1 MTQLAPW
8 VVDITWANAS
18 AAHSAGLRGILISTG
33 EIMRPSSCATLTLL
47 AAALFTGCVADE
59 TNREEGGGGA
69 GLGPDT
75 GGNRGE
81 GGDESG
87 AGPAGGAAP
96 TETLATVRLRDGVGH
111 PGVALTVISNA
122 PDGSLVAEAVSDEDG
137 EVELVIPVDG
147 SVSAVYTSTYQ
158 YADPEAPLA
167 VTRYVDTIV
176 FDGLPGDSVQFRVN
190 GSAAAPPLE
199 QMTVMIAA
207 PALAGAASYDVS
219 TSCKNSLG
227 NATSSKV
234 LQISNCRPDDLFDA
248 VVVARNAAG
257 EIIDHATL
265 ANAPFTSGEYQS
277 YDLAW
282 LHSPV
287 GSVEFQIENIPAGAA
302 QVYLSSAATQSS
314 NGGGTWATTTVTVD
328 NPASEITR
336 ELAHLESYGNRHCLY
351 GLLMLEN
358 SASRTSAVS
367 RQRCSPE
374 ADLSPIVFDAEEL
387 ARLEPTV
394 ETESPL
400 TIAVSESSPGSYG
413 QVLTTTQ
420 RWLRNSDNGYWRA
433 YAKPGPRTLRFPQLP
448 PALAAYALA
457 TTDAIDRTN
466 VMNMVAFGVA
476 ESFEEAVV
484 TGLPLAPDVYWSA
497 DVGVAP

>member
-1 MTQLAPW
+1 
-8 VVDITWANAS
+8 
-18 AAHSAGLRGILISTG
+18 
-33 EIMRPSSCATLTLL
+33 MRPSSCATLTLL
-47 AAALFTGCVADE
+47 AAALFSGCVENE
-59 TNREEGGGGA
+59 TNREPGGGGA

-96 TETLATVRLRDGVGH
+96 TETLATVRLRDGYGD
-111 PGVALTVISNA
+111 PGVALNVISNA
-122 PDGSLVAEAVSDEDG
+122 PDGSLVAEAVSDENG

-176 FDGLPGDSVQFRVN
+176 FDGLPGDSVQIKVN

-207 PALAGAASYDVS
+207 PALPGAASYDLS

-227 NATSSKV
+227 NTTSSKV
-234 LQISNCRPDDLFDA
+234 IQIPNCRPDDLFDA
-248 VVVARNAAG
+248 VIVARNAAG

-287 GSVEFQIENIPAGAA
+287 GSVEFHIENIPAGAA
-302 QVYLSSAATQSS
+302 QVYLWSAATQGSI
-314 NGGGTWATTTVTVD
+314 GGSTWASTTVTID
-328 NPASEITR
+328 NPPSEVTKQ
-336 ELAHLESYGNRHCLY
+336 LAHLDSYGNRHCHTAQVL
-351 GLLMLEN
+351 LEN
-358 SASRTSAVS
+358 STSRGSGVT
-367 RQRCSPE
+367 RHRCSQE
-374 ADLSPIVFDAEEL
+374 ADRSPVVIDVEAL

-400 TIAVSESSPGSYG
+400 TIAVSESWPGSYG
-413 QVLTTTQ
+413 QVLSVTQ

-433 YAKPGPRTLRFPQLP
+433 YAKPPSASSRPGRVRARYDRRHRPNERDEYGRLWRRGELRGSGRNR
-448 PALAAYALA
+448 ASSLA
-457 TTDAIDRTN
+457 
-466 VMNMVAFGVA
+466 
-476 ESFEEAVV
+476 
-484 TGLPLAPDVYWSA
+484 
-497 DVGVAP
+497 